1 MRIGITS
8 LYFFLLL
15 LLLYLP
21 NFSVIDNKAAQ
32 NLYLSIINSGFF
44 LAILFK
50 QKKYEY
56 NLFKNPLILSF
67 GSFLIIAILSTFV
80 ALNKIESLVRLTDI
94 SLVFI
99 TLCLVIYLLKNYPI
113 KTETILFIVF
123 GSVVLDVFNS
133 IYVYIQI
140 ESVGDFGFLI
150 ADELRGFWGNK
161 NILSVSLAIRT
172 SILLILFHR
181 IKSILLKF
189 FVFLV
194 ATCSFYVMLLL
205 SSRAVFLSILLT
217 IMFAMILIVIKKQF
231 FLQSTKKDLKG
242 LVLYLLP
249 IILSIIFFRGLVNQ
263 DDGISI
269 ENRAS
274 TIINSEEDRS
284 ISERLRFYSQSISYI
299 KNRPLFGYGIG
310 NWRIYS
316 IEADSKQMASYIVPY
331 FAHNDFLEVFVET
344 GILGFLSYLAFFFFI
359 FKMCLKRILL
369 WTKNKANF
377 ESLLISFGVIFY
389 FVDQNLNFPLDRTA
403 MQIIL
408 IVLISVIIN
417 ITNESKKA

>member
-189 FVFLV
+189 SFFSCYIFILCYAFTELKSCLLINSIDDNVCNDFNCNKKTVF
-194 ATCSFYVMLLL
+194 SNNQQ
-205 SSRAVFLSILLT
+205 
-217 IMFAMILIVIKKQF
+217 KKI
-231 FLQSTKKDLKG
+231 LKG

-284 ISERLRFYSQSISYI
+284 ISE
-299 KNRPLFGYGIG
+299 N
-310 NWRIYS
+310 
-316 IEADSKQMASYIVPY
+316 
-331 FAHNDFLEVFVET
+331 
-344 GILGFLSYLAFFFFI
+344 
-359 FKMCLKRILL
+359 
-369 WTKNKANF
+369 
-377 ESLLISFGVIFY
+377 
-389 FVDQNLNFPLDRTA
+389 
-403 MQIIL
+403 
-408 IVLISVIIN
+408 
-417 ITNESKKA
+417 